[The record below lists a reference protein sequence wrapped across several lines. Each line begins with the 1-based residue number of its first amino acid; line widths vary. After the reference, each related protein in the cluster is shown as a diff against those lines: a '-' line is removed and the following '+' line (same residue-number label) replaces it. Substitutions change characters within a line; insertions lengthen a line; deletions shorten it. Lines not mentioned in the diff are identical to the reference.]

1 MNGEVRLGSLFALIG
16 LTVVTAPACGASG
29 RAQLEKSAQVLMQQ
43 WGIKYEIVDE
53 RLESH
58 ETDLGGS
65 WCVSLFGDRVEM
77 AGMLSAAGFQEAIG
91 SDGPYYQGLM
101 KETFKPTDDLST
113 YRVFRAELPLGEGT
127 ICESLACTIEVVFS
141 DRDKRAYVS
150 ISKI

>member
-1 MNGEVRLGSLFALIG
+1 
-16 LTVVTAPACGASG
+16 
-29 RAQLEKSAQVLMQQ
+29 MQQ

-77 AGMLSAAGFQEAIG
+77 AGMLSAAGFQEAI
-91 SDGPYYQGLM
+91 
-101 KETFKPTDDLST
+101 
-113 YRVFRAELPLGEGT
+113 FRAELPLGEGT
-127 ICESLACTIEVVFS
+127 ICESLACNIEVVFS